1 MRAYTPGGRFD
12 SDFDLDSM
20 GDGITAD
27 LTNPAGTVAEWW
39 KFNQAASVVD
49 PIYDVEPIGGGRLW
63 KGPFILQIARASVSQ
78 GNTPASE
85 RGFYNADTL
94 HITLNVDDFRQASP
108 ELFSDRGLIKSSLD
122 IANRYRLVWK
132 GQVYRPVKTQQ
143 SGQVADRHTI
153 VTLDLIQL
161 MPDEL
166 VNDTQFL
173 KYAQA

>member
-27 LTNPAGTVAEWW
+27 LTNPAGTSAEWW
-39 KFNQAASVVD
+39 KFNQAASTFD
-49 PIYDVEPIGGGRLW
+49 PVYDVEPVGAGRVW
-63 KGPFILQIARASVSQ
+63 TGPFVLQIVRASITQ
-78 GNTPASE
+78 GGTPQSD

-94 HITLNVDDFRQASP
+94 HLTLNVDDLRSVSP
-108 ELFSDRGLIKSSLD
+108 ELFTDRGLVKPSID
-122 IANRYRLVWK
+122 FTNRYRLVWK
-132 GQVYRPVKTQQ
+132 DQVYRPVKTQQ
-143 SGQVADRHTI
+143 AGQVANRHTI
-153 VTLDLIQL
+153 VTVDLIQV

-173 KYAQA
+173 KYAQI

>member
-27 LTNPAGTVAEWW
+27 LTNPAGTSAEWW
-39 KFNQAASVVD
+39 KFNSAASVKD
-49 PIYDVEPIGGGRLW
+49 PIYDVEPIGVGRVW
-63 KGPFILQIARASVSQ
+63 TGPFIIKIARASITQ
-78 GNTPASE
+78 GATPQSD

-94 HITLNVDDFRQASP
+94 HLTLNVDDLQAVSP
-108 ELFSDRGLIKSSLD
+108 ELFNDRGLVKATVD
-122 IANRYRLVWK
+122 ITNRYRLVWK
-132 GQVYRPVKTQQ
+132 DQVYRPVKTQQ
-143 SGQVADRHTI
+143 SGQVSNRHTI
-153 VTLDLIQL
+153 MMIDLIQL

-166 VNDTQFL
+166 VNDVQFL

>member
-27 LTNPAGTVAEWW
+27 LTNPAGTSAEWW
-39 KFNQAASVVD
+39 KFDKMNSVMD
-49 PIYDVEPIGGGRLW
+49 PIYDVEPLGGGRLW
-63 KGPFILQIARASVSQ
+63 KGPFTLQIIRASVSQ
-78 GNTPASE
+78 GSTPMSE

-94 HITLNVDDFRQASP
+94 HITLNVDDLRATSP
-108 ELFSDRGLIKSSLD
+108 ELFNDRGLVKSSLD
-122 IANRYRLVWK
+122 ISNRYRLVWK
-132 GQVYRPVKTQQ
+132 DQVYRPVKTQQ
-143 SGQVADRHTI
+143 AGQVSNRHTI
-153 VTLDLIQL
+153 ITVDLIQV

-173 KYAQA
+173 KYAQE